1 MMRRFFSFIL
11 TGILLAGFAS
21 VTWGAGVFGWTD
33 LMYTPTPATLK
44 PGVLG
49 LGVNFH
55 EGSLSFFNFDF
66 GVTQNMEFGVAAFNY
81 PSSYSYPSDTEV
93 TLRGKYQVLHENK
106 SNLGLAVGI
115 EDLGRDD
122 ISPYV
127 TLTKGFDEGMRGYLG
142 VGGGSFDGLF
152 GGFSKTFSLAKSS
165 SADQLSQV
173 QLFLEADSIG
183 LNIGTKL
190 QLGATTRINFGLE
203 DMDRWVMGVT
213 FLIK

>member
-21 VTWGAGVFGWTD
+21 VAWGAGVFGWTD

-55 EGSLSFFNFDF
+55 EGGFSYFNFDF
-66 GVTQNMEFGVAAFNY
+66 GVIQNMEFGVTAFNY
-81 PSSYSYPSDTEV
+81 PDDTDV

-106 SNLGLAVGI
+106 SNPGITVGI

-213 FLIK
+213 FLIQ